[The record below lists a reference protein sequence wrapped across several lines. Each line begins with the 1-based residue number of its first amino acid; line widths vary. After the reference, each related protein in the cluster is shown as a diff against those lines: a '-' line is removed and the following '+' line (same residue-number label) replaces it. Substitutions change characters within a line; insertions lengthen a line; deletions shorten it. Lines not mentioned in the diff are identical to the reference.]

1 MKHVIETGK
10 AGFVAAILMF
20 AVPAAV
26 SAATAT
32 STLTVTATVLSS
44 CTVAPATLA
53 FGNYDPSLATA
64 TTGSTSIIV
73 TCTGAASGS
82 VGLDKGTNGTS
93 VTARAMKLT
102 AGTDTLNYQL
112 FQPSGGAASTT
123 NWGNTPTTD
132 TVAFS
137 ATLLVPGTLTVYGS
151 IPAGQAPT
159 AGAYTDTVNIT
170 VTY

>member
-1 MKHVIETGK
+1 MNIIGK
-10 AGFVAAILMF
+10 AGIIGLGLGLSVAA
-20 AVPAAV
+20 AVLPTTA

-53 FGNYDPSLATA
+53 FGNYDPSATSA
-64 TTGSTSIIV
+64 TTASTSIIV
-73 TCTGAASGS
+73 TCTGAATGQ
-82 VGLDKGTNGTS
+82 VGLDQGANGTS
-93 VTARAMKLT
+93 VTARQMAN
-102 AGTDTLNYQL
+102 GTQKLNYNLYQD
-112 FQPSGGAASTT
+112 SGRTT
-123 NWGNTPTTD
+123 NWGNTTGT

-137 ATLLVPGTLTVYGS
+137 TTGLGSDTLTVYGS
-151 IPAGQAPT
+151 IPAGQAPN